1 VQCVERVL
9 ELERVT
15 ELPFSPVA
23 AKISELA
30 RNDRVGARDIAKI
43 IAQDQ
48 AFTARLL
55 KVANSPYY
63 GQTRTVTTV
72 QQAVPILGIDTISSL
87 AQALF
92 SLSSQVDD
100 GDVALTLRE
109 IWAHSIG
116 TALWSRQIAQRVRP
130 PRGRGRVYCRF
141 ATRYGKGAVAS
152 FL

>member
-1 VQCVERVL
+1 MQCVERVL

-92 SLSSQVDD
+92 SLSS
-100 GDVALTLRE
+100 
-109 IWAHSIG
+109 
-116 TALWSRQIAQRVRP
+116 
-130 PRGRGRVYCRF
+130 
-141 ATRYGKGAVAS
+141 
-152 FL
+152 